1 MFSGYWYRG
10 FSRRSGMDKLV
21 KDMSE
26 KELISVFSSEKSNRM
41 EVLKAGERLLHSNL
55 TLSETVCQS

>member
-1 MFSGYWYRG
+1 
-10 FSRRSGMDKLV
+10 MDKLV

-55 TLSETVCQS
+55 TLSETVCQ